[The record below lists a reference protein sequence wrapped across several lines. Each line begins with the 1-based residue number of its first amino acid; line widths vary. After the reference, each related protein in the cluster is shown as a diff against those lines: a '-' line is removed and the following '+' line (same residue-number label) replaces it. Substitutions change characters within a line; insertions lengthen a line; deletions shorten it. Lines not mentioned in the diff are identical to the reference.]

1 MYACVLVFVIICDIF
16 CCKIEVFRIFL
27 DCCSVAFFCQLIF
40 VECVIIIVIVIL
52 FINLWQILVVIFVR
66 IVFARVVCS
75 KFKTGLFCFG
85 LKFCKI
91 ASIHA
96 PFEISNTSNPSAT
109 FFSYIPPTLCNL
121 SLGKVVVLMSNPLCM
136 IS

>member
-52 FINLWQILVVIFVR
+52 FINLWQILVVIVVR
-66 IVFARVVCS
+66 IVFTRVVCS
-75 KFKTGLFCFG
+75 KFKTWLFCFG

-91 ASIHA
+91 ASIQA
-96 PFEISNTSNPSAT
+96 PLKFPIPQIRQQLSFRT
-109 FFSYIPPTLCNL
+109 FRQLYVICLWVKLLYLCQIR
-121 SLGKVVVLMSNPLCM
+121 SV
-136 IS
+136 